1 LPDVCLV
8 NVDDIS
14 VILDNTICRRLA
26 EVPKA
31 EAIIEEH
38 IDAFYDWL
46 ATFRHTPL
54 VNDLRRKLRQLSD
67 NSSNTCKNGP
77 VLNSANAGGYEEH
90 IQYAVSNLMVNLKTR
105 RDKGCS
111 MIAAYHDFFTMQ
123 NNVSLP

>member
-1 LPDVCLV
+1 
-8 NVDDIS
+8 
-14 VILDNTICRRLA
+14 LA

-38 IDAFYDWL
+38 IDTFYDWL
-46 ATFRHTPL
+46 ATYRHAPL

-67 NSSNTCKNGP
+67 NSNLSGNREQ
-77 VLNSANAGGYEEH
+77 VLSSANAGGYEEN

-105 RDKGCS
+105 REKGCS